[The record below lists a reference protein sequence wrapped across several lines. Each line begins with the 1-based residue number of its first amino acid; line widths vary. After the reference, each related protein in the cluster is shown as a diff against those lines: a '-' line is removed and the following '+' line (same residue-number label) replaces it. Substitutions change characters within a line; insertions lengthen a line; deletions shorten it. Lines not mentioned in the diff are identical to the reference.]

1 MCRVKWESL
10 RIPETKGNVKKGKRE
25 GHWYSLTAEW
35 PLASHQDRR
44 QKDQYFQRQKAHH
57 LLRVRFFVKLT
68 PFKVQILTFI
78 GTFQGPGKDLS
89 NVPREY
95 YISVNYGKGL
105 ITVVR

>member
-1 MCRVKWESL
+1 MCQVKWESL
-10 RIPETKGNVKKGKRE
+10 QIPEIRGNVKKGKRE
-25 GHWYSLTAEW
+25 VHWYSLTAEW
-35 PLASHQDRR
+35 PSTSHQDQR

-57 LLRVRFFVKLT
+57 LLRVRFSVKLT

-78 GTFQGPGKDLS
+78 GTFQGPGKDPS

-95 YISVNYGKGL
+95 YVSVKYGKDL